1 MKNNLKNIFHYV
13 IGNLRYKIYYSNN
26 RNLIRQHILEQ
37 IEFRIK
43 VMNQECYNKGYCIKC
58 GCHTTALQMC
68 SKSCEGNCYPKMM
81 GKKLWNRFFMTGYPV
96 EGWTHQLEIITG
108 IEGNLLEIELL
119 MFRNKIKFFRNDELD

>member
-1 MKNNLKNIFHYV
+1 
-13 IGNLRYKIYYSNN
+13 
-26 RNLIRQHILEQ
+26 
-37 IEFRIK
+37 
-43 VMNQECYNKGYCIKC
+43 MNQECYNKGYCVKC

-81 GKKLWNRFFMTGYPV
+81 GRKLWNRFFMTGYPV
-96 EGWTHQLEIITG
+96 DGWTHQLEIITG